1 MDFTPLPSELEEL
14 ILCSC
19 CHLPFNE
26 TDALPK
32 LFSCRHYF
40 CLKCVNQ
47 VLLKGNE
54 LYCVH
59 CWKRTE
65 LTGPDQKPDSLPT
78 HNAILYLS
86 QNLSMISSTTSSAA
100 AAVATTTT
108 AANKKPPDKTNG
120 SVVGAAVSSNGGG
133 TGTVTAALVT
143 LTTTTSSS
151 SITVSPSSSSVVS
164 SVVAVSSSTAAATSN
179 GNGANGAVA
188 TGSGLVASGNGS
200 VGIGVVSASGNSVSN
215 GSGSVIGVVAPNGNG
230 VGGCGVVGSGVLSC
244 SGAGVGGAGVS
255 VLGGGVGSATIGAIG
270 TGKYRSKGENCLTHA
285 MPNALWCLKC
295 STVLCRACA
304 SSDEHRNHTVK
315 TQAEAR
321 DQIRTDIASDLLL
334 MQKSLAE
341 LQHFVF
347 KQRDFLL
354 KILEACTALKT
365 QVETELIN
373 HLPTFEVAEIRS
385 NLTKAKLFLGM
396 LEQQSPTEAYRLYAN
411 LHIEK
416 QRLQAK
422 YQEMFLQCKLDDLI
436 QHYGVLFDF
445 ELIKQALSNLNTI
458 DPITFG
464 NGMAAASSAAA
475 AAAAA
480 ASSSA
485 GGGPLAANVTAS
497 GATING
503 HHNSILLLAN
513 YCISQLYSRHILTS
527 KHHQQTA
534 SLHASGQQQ
543 QQQQQQQQHH
553 QHQLQNQIQQHQQQ
567 QQHHLDG
574 TALGYMHHSPNHG
587 VTGLNHLHH
596 HVSQQLHHHQQQQQQ
611 QQQLVHHSQQQAY
624 ANQLQEMA
632 AAAAAIIIAPPH
644 QDRIAPGSGR
654 TTATTADGNSS
665 ARTSGSGSGYL
676 SEILNGSASSALH
689 HLHHQQQQHSSSSSI
704 GAPAVPSSCQQ
715 SSRQLASPGLL
726 SASSSACS
734 SVVSL
739 LPGGGAGNSSSAPKS
754 IQSSPTG
761 ASSVAAAVAASL
773 LCNPS
778 VHVYPIY
785 FFSIEING
793 QPFGRILIEVRND
806 VAPKMAKNF
815 GALCTGELG
824 FGYKGCSIF
833 QCWENESIIT
843 GDFELNNGRGGRSVF
858 EEGFFMPDD
867 TKILAIRGSVGMRR
881 SQKRHDNMG
890 LVGSQFRI
898 ILREMRGFTGI
909 FAFVVE
915 GLDLVEKISQAG
927 DSAGKPQSTVL
938 IANCG
943 KWQ

>member
-19 CHLPFNE
+19 CHLPFND
-26 TDALPK
+26 TDAVPK

-40 CLKCVNQ
+40 CLKCVQQ
-47 VLLKGNE
+47 VLMKGSE

-65 LTGPDQKPDSLPT
+65 LSGLADMKPENLPT

-86 QNLSMISSTTSSAA
+86 QNLSMISSSGSPAASGAPSTAAA
-100 AAVATTTT
+100 AAVGGSVGGVSGNGT
-108 AANKKPPDKTNG
+108 KKPPDKSGTNG
-120 SVVGAAVSSNGGG
+120 
-133 TGTVTAALVT
+133 TA
-143 LTTTTSSS
+143 
-151 SITVSPSSSSVVS
+151 
-164 SVVAVSSSTAAATSN
+164 STAA
-179 GNGANGAVA
+179 
-188 TGSGLVASGNGS
+188 
-200 VGIGVVSASGNSVSN
+200 
-215 GSGSVIGVVAPNGNG
+215 
-230 VGGCGVVGSGVLSC
+230 
-244 SGAGVGGAGVS
+244 
-255 VLGGGVGSATIGAIG
+255 
-270 TGKYRSKGENCLTHA
+270 GENCLTHA

-295 STVLCRACA
+295 NVLLCRACA
-304 SSDEHRNHTVK
+304 STEEHRNHTVK

-321 DQIRTDIASDLLL
+321 DQIRSDIASDLLL
-334 MQKSLAE
+334 MQKSLSE

-385 NLTKAKLFLGM
+385 NLTKAKLFLSM
-396 LEQQSPTEAYRLYAN
+396 LEQQSPAEAYKLYAN
-411 LHIEK
+411 LNIEK
-416 QRLQAK
+416 QRLQSK
-422 YQEMFLQCKLDDLI
+422 YQEMYLQCKLDDLI

-458 DPITFG
+458 DPISFG
-464 NGMAAASSAAA
+464 NGAI
-475 AAAAA
+475 
-480 ASSSA
+480 
-485 GGGPLAANVTAS
+485 GGGLGVTAS

-513 YCISQLYSRHILTS
+513 YCISQL
-527 KHHQQTA
+527 A
-534 SLHASGQQQ
+534 VVP
-543 QQQQQQQQHH
+543 
-553 QHQLQNQIQQHQQQ
+553 
-567 QQHHLDG
+567 
-574 TALGYMHHSPNHG
+574 HSPNHG
-587 VTGLNHLHH
+587 GLLGGPPGMPQPPQLSGSYA
-596 HVSQQLHHHQQQQQQ
+596 SQL
-611 QQQLVHHSQQQAY
+611 
-624 ANQLQEMA
+624 NDM
-632 AAAAAIIIAPPH
+632 AIIIAPPLH
-644 QDRIAPGSGR
+644 QSGSR
-654 TTATTADGNSS
+654 TDGSNS
-665 ARTSGSGSGYL
+665 ARTSGSGSAYL
-676 SEILNGSASSALH
+676 SEILNGSAMQ
-689 HLHHQQQQHSSSSSI
+689 HLHQHSGSSQHQPLTPPGHPLSSSS
-704 GAPAVPSSCQQ
+704 
-715 SSRQLASPGLL
+715 
-726 SASSSACS
+726 S

-739 LPGGGAGNSSSAPKS
+739 VPSSAQQQVQK
-754 IQSSPTG
+754 Q
-761 ASSVAAAVAASL
+761 VQAAVGSL

-785 FFSIEING
+785 YFNIEING
-793 QPFGRILIEVRND
+793 QPFGRVLIEVRND

-815 GALCTGELG
+815 GALASGDLG

-915 GLDLVEKISQAG
+915 GLELVEKISQAG
-927 DSAGKPQSTVL
+927 DSAGKPQSSVM
-938 IANCG
+938 IVNCG

>member
-1 MDFTPLPSELEEL
+1 MCTTMDFTPLPSELEEL

-65 LTGPDQKPDSLPT
+65 LTGPDMKPDSLPT

-86 QNLSMISSTTSSAA
+86 QNLSMISSGS
-100 AAVATTTT
+100 ATTT
-108 AANKKPPDKTNG
+108 NKKPPDKPNG
-120 SVVGAAVSSNGGG
+120 GESCSTVAATTSSTTNGGG
-133 TGTVTAALVT
+133 SLSVVAGSSVTTAGATPGNGASGSGMSVAVGGGSGSN
-143 LTTTTSSS
+143 TSSS
-151 SITVSPSSSSVVS
+151 SVGSGISVVVTSGSSVGS
-164 SVVAVSSSTAAATSN
+164 SVA
-179 GNGANGAVA
+179 
-188 TGSGLVASGNGS
+188 
-200 VGIGVVSASGNSVSN
+200 SN
-215 GSGSVIGVVAPNGNG
+215 GSTGMPTNGAGVIGSA
-230 VGGCGVVGSGVLSC
+230 VVGSGLGIGV
-244 SGAGVGGAGVS
+244 GVGGGGAGGS
-255 VLGGGVGSATIGAIG
+255 GSAGTSSAGIVSAIG
-270 TGKYRSKGENCLTHA
+270 SGKYRSKGENCLTHA

-295 STVLCRACA
+295 STAVCRACA
-304 SSDEHRNHTVK
+304 SGDEHRQHPVK
-315 TQAEAR
+315 THAEAR

-396 LEQQSPTEAYRLYAN
+396 LDQQSPAEAYKLYAN
-411 LHIEK
+411 LHMEK
-416 QRLQAK
+416 QRLQSK

-445 ELIKQALSNLNTI
+445 DLIKQALSNLNTI
-458 DPITFG
+458 DPISFG
-464 NGMAAASSAAA
+464 NGTV
-475 AAAAA
+475 
-480 ASSSA
+480 A
-485 GGGPLAANVTAS
+485 GA
-497 GATING
+497 ATING

-513 YCISQLYSRHILTS
+513 YCISQLYSRHILTT
-527 KHHQQTA
+527 KHHPSQQQQQ
-534 SLHASGQQQ
+534 HQQQHQQQQHHQQQ
-543 QQQQQQQQHH
+543 QQQQLHSQLGPLDGISLSGHH
-553 QHQLQNQIQQHQQQ
+553 YVHQQ
-567 QQHHLDG
+567 
-574 TALGYMHHSPNHG
+574 SPNH
-587 VTGLNHLHH
+587 VTMNHLHH
-596 HVSQQLHHHQQQQQQ
+596 HVAQQLHHHQQQQH
-611 QQQLVHHSQQQAY
+611 QQQLAGSGTYASQ
-624 ANQLQEMA
+624 LHDMA
-632 AAAAAIIIAPPH
+632 SAILIAPP
-644 QDRIAPGSGR
+644 QDRMAPGSGR
-654 TTATTADGNSS
+654 TTGDGGGSSS

-676 SEILNGSASSALH
+676 SEILNGAGSSSALH
-689 HLHHQQQQHSSSSSI
+689 QHALQQQHSS
-704 GAPAVPSSCQQ
+704 
-715 SSRQLASPGLL
+715 QLASPGGLI
-726 SASSSACS
+726 SSSSCS

-739 LPGGGAGNSSSAPKS
+739 VPAPSSSAGSSSVVVGAGKG
-754 IQSSPTG
+754 QSS
-761 ASSVAAAVAASL
+761 SSAAAAAAAAAAVAATL

>member
-65 LTGPDQKPDSLPT
+65 LTGPDMKPDALPT

-86 QNLSMISSTTSSAA
+86 QNLSMISSGSI
-100 AAVATTTT
+100 TTT
-108 AANKKPPDKTNG
+108 NKKPPDKANNG
-120 SVVGAAVSSNGGG
+120 SDSCSTVATTSSTTNGGG
-133 TGTVTAALVT
+133 SLAAGAASTTSGGATGNGASGSGINVAIGGGGGGAGSGGSN
-143 LTTTTSSS
+143 TSSS
-151 SITVSPSSSSVVS
+151 SVGSGISVVVTTGSSVGS
-164 SVVAVSSSTAAATSN
+164 SVASN
-179 GNGANGAVA
+179 GSTGMPTNGAGVIGSAVV
-188 TGSGLVASGNGS
+188 GGGGGIGIGVGS
-200 VGIGVVSASGNSVSN
+200 VGGSAGTSGSGVVSAI
-215 GSGSVIGVVAPNGNG
+215 GS
-230 VGGCGVVGSGVLSC
+230 
-244 SGAGVGGAGVS
+244 
-255 VLGGGVGSATIGAIG
+255 
-270 TGKYRSKGENCLTHA
+270 GKYRSKGENCLTHA

-295 STVLCRACA
+295 STAVCRACA
-304 SSDEHRNHTVK
+304 SGDDHRQHPVK

-321 DQIRTDIASDLLL
+321 DHIRTDIASDLLL

-396 LEQQSPTEAYRLYAN
+396 LDQQSPAEAYKLYAN
-411 LHIEK
+411 LHMEK
-416 QRLQAK
+416 QRLQSK

-445 ELIKQALSNLNTI
+445 DLIKQALSNLNTI
-458 DPITFG
+458 DPISFG
-464 NGMAAASSAAA
+464 NGTVAGSAA
-475 AAAAA
+475 
-480 ASSSA
+480 
-485 GGGPLAANVTAS
+485 
-497 GATING
+497 ING

-513 YCISQLYSRHILTS
+513 YCISQLYSRHILTT
-527 KHHQQTA
+527 KHHP
-534 SLHASGQQQ
+534 SPQQQ
-543 QQQQQQQQHH
+543 HQQSQHHQQQQQQQQH
-553 QHQLQNQIQQHQQQ
+553 QQQ
-567 QQHHLDG
+567 QQPLPSQLGPLEGVTLGGHH
-574 TALGYMHHSPNHG
+574 YVHQQSPNH
-587 VTGLNHLHH
+587 VTMNHLHH
-596 HVSQQLHHHQQQQQQ
+596 HVAQQLHHHQQQQQQ
-611 QQQLVHHSQQQAY
+611 HQQQLTGSGTY
-624 ANQLQEMA
+624 ACQLHDMA
-632 AAAAAIIIAPPH
+632 SAILIAPS
-644 QDRIAPGSGR
+644 QDRMAPGSGR
-654 TTATTADGNSS
+654 ATGDGSSS

-676 SEILNGSASSALH
+676 SEILNGAGSSSALH
-689 HLHHQQQQHSSSSSI
+689 QHAALQQQHSS
-704 GAPAVPSSCQQ
+704 
-715 SSRQLASPGLL
+715 QLASPGGLI
-726 SASSSACS
+726 SSSSCS

-739 LPGGGAGNSSSAPKS
+739 VPAPSSSAGS
-754 IQSSPTG
+754 
-761 ASSVAAAVAASL
+761 SSVVVGAGKGQSAAAAAAAAAAVAATL

-915 GLDLVEKISQAG
+915 GLELVEKISQAG

>member
-86 QNLSMISSTTSSAA
+86 QNLSMISSTTTSS
-100 AAVATTTT
+100 ATTTT
-108 AANKKPPDKTNG
+108 VNKKPPDKTNG
-120 SVVGAAVSSNGGG
+120 SVMAGAASAVGGGGG
-133 TGTVTAALVT
+133 TGSVTALVT

-151 SITVSPSSSSVVS
+151 SITVVSPSSSSVVS
-164 SVVAVSSSTAAATSN
+164 SVVTAVSSSAPVTVAAAATSN
-179 GNGANGAVA
+179 GNGANGAVT
-188 TGSGLVASGNGS
+188 TGTGLVGPSGNGGGGGGV

-215 GSGSVIGVVAPNGNG
+215 GSGSVIGVVAPNGSG
-230 VGGCGVVGSGVLSC
+230 IGSGCGPVGSGVLSC
-244 SGAGVGGAGVS
+244 SGAVGAGMS
-255 VLGGGVGSATIGAIG
+255 VLGGGGGVGSTIGAIG
-270 TGKYRSKGENCLTHA
+270 TGKYRGKGENCLTHA

-295 STVLCRACA
+295 STVVCRACA

-396 LEQQSPTEAYRLYAN
+396 LEQQSPAEAYRLYAN

-422 YQEMFLQCKLDDLI
+422 YQEMYLQCKLDDLI

-464 NGMAAASSAAA
+464 NGMAAAASAA

-480 ASSSA
+480 ASSSSS
-485 GGGPLAANVTAS
+485 GGPLAANVTAS

-527 KHHQQTA
+527 KHHQQ
-534 SLHASGQQQ
+534 HASGQQQ
-543 QQQQQQQQHH
+543 QQLQHQQQQQQ
-553 QHQLQNQIQQHQQQ
+553 QLQNQLQQQHQQQQQ

-587 VTGLNHLHH
+587 VSGLNHLHH
-596 HVSQQLHHHQQQQQQ
+596 HVSQQLQHHQQQQ

-676 SEILNGSASSALH
+676 SEILNGSTSSTLH
-689 HLHHQQQQHSSSSSI
+689 HLHQQQQHSSSSSI
-704 GAPAVPSSCQQ
+704 GASAVSSSCQQ

-739 LPGGGAGNSSSAPKS
+739 LPGGSSSSAPKS
-754 IQSSPTG
+754 IQSSPSG

-938 IANCG
+938 VANCG

>member
-1 MDFTPLPSELEEL
+1 MTMDFTPLPSELEEL

-19 CHLPFNE
+19 CHLPFND
-26 TDALPK
+26 TDAVPK

-40 CLKCVNQ
+40 CLKCVQQ
-47 VLLKGNE
+47 VLMKGSE

-65 LTGPDQKPDSLPT
+65 LSGLADMKPENLPT

-86 QNLSMISSTTSSAA
+86 QNLSMISSSGSPAASGAPSTA
-100 AAVATTTT
+100 AAVGSGGSVGGVSGNGT
-108 AANKKPPDKTNG
+108 KKPPDKSGTNG
-120 SVVGAAVSSNGGG
+120 TASTAAV
-133 TGTVTAALVT
+133 
-143 LTTTTSSS
+143 
-151 SITVSPSSSSVVS
+151 VVS
-164 SVVAVSSSTAAATSN
+164 SVTTSVTGAVSGSGASNGSAN
-179 GNGANGAVA
+179 GNGIGI
-188 TGSGLVASGNGS
+188 GGGNG
-200 VGIGVVSASGNSVSN
+200 GGNT
-215 GSGSVIGVVAPNGNG
+215 G
-230 VGGCGVVGSGVLSC
+230 
-244 SGAGVGGAGVS
+244 
-255 VLGGGVGSATIGAIG
+255 GAIG
-270 TGKYRSKGENCLTHA
+270 SGKYRSKGENCLTHA

-295 STVLCRACA
+295 NVLLCRACA
-304 SSDEHRNHTVK
+304 STEEHRNHTVK

-321 DQIRTDIASDLLL
+321 DQIRSDIASDLLL
-334 MQKSLAE
+334 MQKSLSE

-385 NLTKAKLFLGM
+385 NLTKAKLFLSM
-396 LEQQSPTEAYRLYAN
+396 LEQQSPAEAYKLYAN
-411 LHIEK
+411 LNIEK
-416 QRLQAK
+416 QRLQSK
-422 YQEMFLQCKLDDLI
+422 YQEMYLQCKLDDLI

-458 DPITFG
+458 DPISFG
-464 NGMAAASSAAA
+464 NGAI
-475 AAAAA
+475 
-480 ASSSA
+480 
-485 GGGPLAANVTAS
+485 GGGLGVTAS

-513 YCISQLYSRHILTS
+513 YCISQLYSRHILTT
-527 KHHQQTA
+527 KHH
-534 SLHASGQQQ
+534 
-543 QQQQQQQQHH
+543 QQQQQQHH
-553 QHQLQNQIQQHQQQ
+553 HHQQHMDHSLSYSQSS
-567 QQHHLDG
+567 
-574 TALGYMHHSPNHG
+574 AVVPHSPNHG
-587 VTGLNHLHH
+587 GLLGGPPGMPQPPQLSGSYA
-596 HVSQQLHHHQQQQQQ
+596 SQL
-611 QQQLVHHSQQQAY
+611 
-624 ANQLQEMA
+624 NDM
-632 AAAAAIIIAPPH
+632 AIIIAPPLH
-644 QDRIAPGSGR
+644 QSGSR
-654 TTATTADGNSS
+654 TDGSNS

-676 SEILNGSASSALH
+676 SEILNGSAMQ
-689 HLHHQQQQHSSSSSI
+689 HLHQHSGSSQHQPLTPPGHPLSSSS
-704 GAPAVPSSCQQ
+704 
-715 SSRQLASPGLL
+715 
-726 SASSSACS
+726 S

-739 LPGGGAGNSSSAPKS
+739 VASSAQQQVQK
-754 IQSSPTG
+754 Q
-761 ASSVAAAVAASL
+761 VQAAVGSL

-785 FFSIEING
+785 YFNIEING
-793 QPFGRILIEVRND
+793 QPFGRVLIEVRND

-815 GALCTGELG
+815 GALASGDLG

-915 GLDLVEKISQAG
+915 GLELVEKISQAG
-927 DSAGKPQSTVL
+927 DSAGKPQSSVM
-938 IANCG
+938 IVNCG